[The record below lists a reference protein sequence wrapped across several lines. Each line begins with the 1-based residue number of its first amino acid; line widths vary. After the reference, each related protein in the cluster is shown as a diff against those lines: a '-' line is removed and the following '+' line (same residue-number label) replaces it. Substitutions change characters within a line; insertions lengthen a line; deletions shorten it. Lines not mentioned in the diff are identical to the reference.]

1 MASSHFTPEQLTERF
16 ELSSRIRNIVYGLVG
31 VGVILVLIGAFLAQS
46 GDGHHD
52 DSHGEEH
59 AELIT
64 ENPTIHT
71 VANDQHDDGHGE
83 DSHGDDGHADE
94 AHAGDDHGHTDAAH
108 AEAHGDDG
116 HGGGHGHHGPTWVT
130 RVLTGFYMSNL
141 YFITIAMGA
150 LFFIAVHRVG
160 NAGWQTAIR
169 RVPEAMFGWL
179 PFAAIGAAASFLF
192 MDQIFE
198 WIIIPEGQDALIDT
212 KRAYL
217 NPTGFIIRS
226 IIFFGVWILVAR
238 VLRRLSTREDTLGG
252 LQNFEKSLGVSAG
265 FVVFFAISY
274 SLFAIDWIKSLEP
287 HWFSTIFGVY
297 TFAGSMASAMATLT
311 ILVYFL
317 RRQGYMKYVNDSH
330 AQDINTYMLG
340 FSIFWAYMWVS
351 QFLLIWYSNIPEET
365 IYYAKR
371 WRTEDSA
378 YLGYAPFFY
387 LNLILNFI
395 LPFLGMLNRN
405 ARRDPR
411 FYIPIACIILIG
423 HWNDL
428 FQMVMP
434 GVMFDQAKIG
444 MLEIGWFMIF
454 AGLFLLVVFRGLSK
468 ANLVPLKHPYL
479 EESLHHTTGDV

>member
-71 VANDQHDDGHGE
+71 VANDQHEDGHGE
-83 DSHGDDGHADE
+83 DSHADEDHGHADS
-94 AHAGDDHGHTDAAH
+94 AHS
-108 AEAHGDDG
+108 EAHGDDG

-179 PFAAIGAAASFLF
+179 PFAAVGALASFLF

-238 VLRRLSTREDTLGG
+238 MLRRLSTREDTLGG
-252 LQNFEKSLGVSAG
+252 LQNFEKSLGISAG

-330 AQDINTYMLG
+330 AQDFNTYMLG

-365 IYYAKR
+365 IY
-371 WRTEDSA
+371 
-378 YLGYAPFFY
+378 
-387 LNLILNFI
+387 
-395 LPFLGMLNRN
+395 
-405 ARRDPR
+405 
-411 FYIPIACIILIG
+411 
-423 HWNDL
+423 
-428 FQMVMP
+428 
-434 GVMFDQAKIG
+434 
-444 MLEIGWFMIF
+444 
-454 AGLFLLVVFRGLSK
+454 
-468 ANLVPLKHPYL
+468 
-479 EESLHHTTGDV
+479 

>member
-59 AELIT
+59 AELVT
-64 ENPTIHT
+64 ENPTIHS

-83 DSHGDDGHADE
+83 E
-94 AHAGDDHGHTDAAH
+94 AHADDA
-108 AEAHGDDG
+108 

-130 RVLTGFYMSNL
+130 RVLTGFYMHNI

-179 PFAAIGAAASFLF
+179 PFAAIGVVACFLF

-217 NPTGFIIRS
+217 NQPFFIARS
-226 IIFFGVWILVAR
+226 IVFFSAWILVAMM
-238 VLRRLSTREDTLGG
+238 LRRLSTREDTLGG
-252 LQNFEKSLGVSAG
+252 LQNFEKSLGISAG

-274 SLFAIDWIKSLEP
+274 
-287 HWFSTIFGVY
+287 
-297 TFAGSMASAMATLT
+297 TL
-311 ILVYFL
+311 
-317 RRQGYMKYVNDSH
+317 
-330 AQDINTYMLG
+330 
-340 FSIFWAYMWVS
+340 
-351 QFLLIWYSNIPEET
+351 
-365 IYYAKR
+365 
-371 WRTEDSA
+371 
-378 YLGYAPFFY
+378 
-387 LNLILNFI
+387 
-395 LPFLGMLNRN
+395 
-405 ARRDPR
+405 
-411 FYIPIACIILIG
+411 
-423 HWNDL
+423 
-428 FQMVMP
+428 
-434 GVMFDQAKIG
+434 
-444 MLEIGWFMIF
+444 
-454 AGLFLLVVFRGLSK
+454 
-468 ANLVPLKHPYL
+468 
-479 EESLHHTTGDV
+479 